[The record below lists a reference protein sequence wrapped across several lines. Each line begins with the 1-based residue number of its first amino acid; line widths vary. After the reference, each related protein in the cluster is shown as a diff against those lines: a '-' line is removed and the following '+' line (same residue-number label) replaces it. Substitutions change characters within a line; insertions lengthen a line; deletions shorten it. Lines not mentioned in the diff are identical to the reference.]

1 MYLANRYEKPCSA
14 SGIGNESHCA
24 LRRGM
29 DKLWIEHVLW
39 TRQFIVSS
47 VANLGDAGDAAQR
60 LLKNQDEIGNA
71 IAPFYGKN
79 AGNALAKLLRE
90 HILIAA
96 DIVKAALAKD
106 NEKVKTLD
114 VKWHKNADDIAQFL
128 NKANPNNWPEKALR
142 DMFYE
147 HLKVTTQEL
156 MLRIEKKWADD
167 VTNYDKVVDQAV
179 MMAKD
184 LADGIVKQFPDKFDC
199 AAINETYCK
208 LRREMDRLWIDH
220 FVWSRF
226 FFVSEIA
233 KLADTPF
240 ALERLLKNQDNI
252 GASMVPYYGEQ
263 AGKDL
268 AQLLRE
274 HILLAHEVY
283 KALQTNDDAT
293 ITEANKKW
301 YQNSTDTAQFLHQ
314 LNPKHWDKGYLV
326 NALYDHLEGAT
337 QKLMLRI
344 NGDWAGDIANADK
357 SFAGAQA
364 MGKYIADGIA
374 KQFPEKFE
382 G

>member
-1 MYLANRYEKPCSA
+1 MNNHKGCMFCVLIAIIIGAAIGLYFFNRYEKPCSA

-71 IAPFYGKN
+71 IAPFYGKE

-147 HLKVTTQEL
+147 HLKITTQEL
-156 MLRIEKKWADD
+156 MLRMQEKWADD
-167 VTNYDKVVDQAV
+167 VANYDNVVAQA
-179 MMAKD
+179 MMMGKD
-184 LADGIVKQFPDKFDC
+184 LADGIVKQFPDKF
-199 AAINETYCK
+199 E
-208 LRREMDRLWIDH
+208 
-220 FVWSRF
+220 
-226 FFVSEIA
+226 
-233 KLADTPF
+233 
-240 ALERLLKNQDNI
+240 
-252 GASMVPYYGEQ
+252 
-263 AGKDL
+263 
-268 AQLLRE
+268 
-274 HILLAHEVY
+274 
-283 KALQTNDDAT
+283 
-293 ITEANKKW
+293 
-301 YQNSTDTAQFLHQ
+301 
-314 LNPKHWDKGYLV
+314 
-326 NALYDHLEGAT
+326 
-337 QKLMLRI
+337 
-344 NGDWAGDIANADK
+344 
-357 SFAGAQA
+357 
-364 MGKYIADGIA
+364 
-374 KQFPEKFE
+374 
-382 G
+382 